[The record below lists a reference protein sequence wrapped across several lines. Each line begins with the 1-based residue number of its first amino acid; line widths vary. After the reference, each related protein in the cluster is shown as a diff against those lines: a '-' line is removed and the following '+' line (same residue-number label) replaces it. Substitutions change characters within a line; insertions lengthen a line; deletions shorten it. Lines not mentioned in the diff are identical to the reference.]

1 MAGCEE
7 RKVGTIVKHATLF
20 SFLVRPCSAAPGFF
34 TLLSCVGKWLPAE
47 TDLRNINID
56 VFAHC
61 IFFVGK
67 ERAPWGEARPS
78 PLCVVKQSQ

>member
-7 RKVGTIVKHATLF
+7 RKVDTIVQHATLF
-20 SFLVRPCSAAPGFF
+20 SFLVRPCSSAPGFF

-61 IFFVGK
+61 IFFVARSVHLGVR
-67 ERAPWGEARPS
+67 RAQVRSA
-78 PLCVVKQSQ
+78 